1 MAGASGVGKAVIFA
15 LFGLRQRSSGGGPRL
30 LGLPPFCLM
39 PVTSS
44 SASVPAA
51 PNTLVMIGSAML
63 AAFVAIVLA
72 RLSYGLILPA
82 MRADL
87 GWSHQ
92 QAGQLG
98 SVTALGY
105 LLFVLPGGVLAARWG
120 ARRTVL
126 GGLGL
131 IALSFVG
138 LALAQSWLWFA
149 CLMLVLGLGT
159 AFCFAPMLS
168 LVATW
173 YPLKR
178 GLMIGW
184 MTTGI
189 GGGLLVAGLVVPPL
203 IQALGQTGWRAVWAL
218 YAAITAL
225 ALALV
230 WWGVRDA
237 PGFVPGA
244 PRSRRDSAR
253 KWRVYRNR
261 RVVAVGLAY
270 AVIGAVH
277 IVQTLFV
284 VSWVEESGLARTT
297 AGRLVAVAGLL
308 SVLCAPLWGWLS
320 DRWGRGNT
328 LLLSMGLVLL
338 AVVLPLVGQVL
349 LLFVLHYLLM
359 GGGGQGA
366 FTMIQAA
373 STEQVAPRDIP
384 LAVSYV
390 TLFYAGGQ
398 FLGPALASPLIEWA
412 GYAAAQYLCAALMLA
427 GVGLA
432 WRIRGFAAS
441 ATA

>member
-1 MAGASGVGKAVIFA
+1 M
-15 LFGLRQRSSGGGPRL
+15 
-30 LGLPPFCLM
+30 
-39 PVTSS
+39 
-44 SASVPAA
+44 SATPSTVPAA
-51 PNTLVMIGSAML
+51 PNTLVMVGSAML
-63 AAFVAIVLA
+63 TAFVAIVLA

-82 MRADL
+82 MRIDM

-98 SVTALGY
+98 SITALGY
-105 LLFVLPGGVLAARWG
+105 LLFVLPGGAQAARRG

-131 IALSFVG
+131 ITLSFVG
-138 LALAQSWLWFA
+138 LTVAPSWIWFA
-149 CLMLVLGLGT
+149 ALMLVLGAGT
-159 AFCFAPMLS
+159 AFCFAPMLA
-168 LVATW
+168 LIATW
-173 YPLKR
+173 YPARR

-203 IQALGQTGWRAVWAL
+203 IDALGQTGWRAVWAL
-218 YAAITAL
+218 YAAITAV
-225 ALALV
+225 ALVLV

-237 PGFVPGA
+237 PGFVSNA
-244 PRSRRDSAR
+244 PRSRRDTAR

-261 RVVAVGLAY
+261 RVITVGLAY
-270 AVIGAVH
+270 AVIGSVH

-284 VSWVEESGLARTT
+284 VSLMEDSGLARTT
-297 AGRLVAVAGLL
+297 AGRLVAMAGLL

-320 DRWGRGNT
+320 DRWGRGNS

-338 AVVLPLVGQVL
+338 AVVLPLIGQVL

-359 GGGGQGA
+359 GTGGQGA
-366 FTMIQAA
+366 FTMIQAS

-412 GYAAAQYLCAALMLA
+412 GYGAAQLMCAALMLA
-427 GVGLA
+427 GVVLS
-432 WRIRGFAAS
+432 WRIRGFAP
-441 ATA
+441 ATGPG